1 MPVLVLLTGAA
12 LMTWLEYRLQ
22 VRDLHEVLLTF
33 IALGTFT
40 GGGLVLTTGLFW
52 GWWK

>member
-12 LMTWLEYRLQ
+12 AGTWLEYRLQ
-22 VRDLHEVLLTF
+22 VTDLHEILLLF
-33 IALGTFT
+33 VGLGTFT
-40 GGGLVLTTGLFW
+40 GGVIVLTTRLFW

>member
-12 LMTWLEYRLQ
+12 IMYLLEYRLQ
-22 VRDLHEVLLTF
+22 VHNFHEILLLSAFVAT
-33 IALGTFT
+33 IT
-40 GGGLVLTTGLFW
+40 GGLLVLTTRLFW